1 MLVSFSL
8 RKNSNL
14 VENKCVDS
22 MNETNNKSSMLDFLF
37 FIGQA
42 WCWAYTAYS
51 LKTFWI
57 LSILFSRN
65 VW

>member
-22 MNETNNKSSMLDFLF
+22 MNETNNKSSMLDFF
-37 FIGQA
+37 F
-42 WCWAYTAYS
+42 
-51 LKTFWI
+51 F
-57 LSILFSRN
+57 LSNLC
-65 VW
+65 